1 MTKKEM
7 ILAIQVAEARAWKEL
22 SELKKSLST
31 DDDIVKATRRGWRT
45 LFELRESMN
54 VPGLPVR
61 QLIEMDLLAM

>member
-1 MTKKEM
+1 MTKKQM
-7 ILAIQVAEARAWKEL
+7 IQAIQVAEAKAWKEL

-31 DDDIVKATRRGWRT
+31 DDDIVKAARRGWRT

-61 QLIEMDLLAM
+61 QLIEMNLLAM